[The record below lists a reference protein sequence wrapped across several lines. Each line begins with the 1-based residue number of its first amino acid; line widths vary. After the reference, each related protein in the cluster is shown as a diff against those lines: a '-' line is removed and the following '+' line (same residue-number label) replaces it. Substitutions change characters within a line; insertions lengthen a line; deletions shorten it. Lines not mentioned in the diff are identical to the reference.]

1 MSLSSQISKI
11 DANEERIIAYTVHSI
26 DIVAIILGIEMKF
39 EQAVRLKMLSSMPLY

>member
-11 DANEERIIAYTVHSI
+11 DADEERIIAYTVHSI
-26 DIVAIILGIEMKF
+26 DIVAIIGIEMKF